1 MCAVGGLVRMGA
13 QSVCLAG
20 HHSSCLSSIGQ
31 IYVKMVVVIAEW
43 CRQLTNEHCEV
54 LFFINAHVLLSVK
67 KLNPAYMGPI
77 RKI

>member
-1 MCAVGGLVRMGA
+1 MGR
-13 QSVCLAG
+13 SVVCLAG

-31 IYVKMVVVIAEW
+31 IDVKMFVVSAGW
-43 CRQLTNEHCEV
+43 CPQLNNEHCEIK
-54 LFFINAHVLLSVK
+54 FFSLMLMFFSVK